1 LQKNTLPA
9 REGTMGLRLGL
20 SFCGLAAACFVVLSG
35 CGGDGGG
42 GGGSGA
48 AGSARTV
55 VVSWAANREQGVN
68 SSGGG
73 YQVTI
78 SGRPSINVPYVSG
91 PEAPTTVTAMLP
103 RGTYVVNVRA
113 FAALDAQGGS
123 GTTFSAASQ
132 SIFVAVP

>member
-1 LQKNTLPA
+1 
-9 REGTMGLRLGL
+9 M
-20 SFCGLAAACFVVLSG
+20 LSG
-35 CGGDGGG
+35 CSGGGGG
-42 GGGSGA
+42 GGGSA
-48 AGSARTV
+48 VAGSPRTV

-68 SSGGG
+68 SGGGG

-91 PEAPTTVTAMLP
+91 TEAPTTVTAVLP
-103 RGTYVVNVRA
+103 PGTYVVNVRA

-132 SIFVAVP
+132 STVVVVP

>member
-1 LQKNTLPA
+1 
-9 REGTMGLRLGL
+9 MGLRLGF
-20 SFCGLAAACFVVLSG
+20 SFCGLAAAGFVVLSG
-35 CGGDGGG
+35 CGGGGGG
-42 GGGSGA
+42 GGGSTASGPPPPRA
-48 AGSARTV
+48 V
-55 VVSWAANREQGVN
+55 VLSWAANREQGVN

-78 SGRPSINVPYVSG
+78 SGRPSIDVPYVSG

-103 RGTYVVNVRA
+103 SGAYVVNVRA

-132 SIFVAVP
+132 SIVVGVP